1 MLFLTRRARLNCD
14 ESGSAMVA
22 VIGVFAVMAVV
33 GLTLAAGTINAVK
46 FTSGTRAA
54 VQAQA
59 SAEAGIDVAEAGL
72 MRGQCPI
79 TAPVPVGTTLA
90 VSHSLQLT
98 GDSWSTG
105 CPPPSGTQAQ
115 RVKVVSTGSASAG
128 GVAGNVSGDKR
139 SVEAVYAAPV
149 SASGIAKSGPAI
161 YAHSASGFTGSGR
174 LLPVDGSA
182 PSVQVKT
189 GPVVCNG
196 ASVIPYNLVVA
207 GGAVTIGESCSVTGD
222 VWATGSATLSGN
234 VAVGG
239 NVTAGGLSL
248 SGSSKVGGSAWSSG
262 PTTMSGTT
270 QIGGNLSGTTLAM
283 TGARIR
289 GNAWLSGSATM
300 SESVIDGLLT
310 ARSVTGVGTT
320 SGGRNIIAAGPGP
333 GPAPAP
339 MPVVPGWVDFD
350 YQKSDWVGFDERVVT
365 GNCDYT
371 VLQTAATALGSAPG
385 IIDAR
390 GCTNAI
396 TVSEYQKLAL
406 GNDLVIVAKSFRFAG
421 SGGFS
426 ASSPRKLWLITEDTV
441 KDGLPTCASGSEFI
455 YGGGFTISPEITTMV
470 YSPCLVRITSGVS
483 WRGQIYG
490 GGATV
495 DGNAEM
501 RYIPVGLP
509 RVDLTTGVDQDNA
522 GAASVSKIAERL
534 LVRDVLVPIVS
545 G

>member
-1 MLFLTRRARLNCD
+1 MLFLTRMARPARD
-14 ESGSAMVA
+14 ESGSALVA

-33 GLTLAAGTINAVK
+33 GLTLAAGTINAVS

-59 SAEAGIDVAEAGL
+59 SAEAGIDVAAAGL
-72 MRGQCPI
+72 MRGQCP
-79 TAPVPVGTTLA
+79 
-90 VSHSLQLT
+90 VSPPAAAEFALIVSYSLQLS
-98 GDSWSTG
+98 GESWSLG
-105 CPPPSGTQAQ
+105 CPPSTAQ
-115 RVKVVSTGSASAG
+115 RVKVVSTGSASVG
-128 GVAGNVSGDKR
+128 GVAGNASGNTR
-139 SVEAVYAAPV
+139 RVEAVYAVPI
-149 SASGIAKSGPAI
+149 SASGIAKTGPAI

-174 LLPVDGSA
+174 LLATAGSA

-189 GPVVCNG
+189 GDVACSG
-196 ASVIPYNLVVA
+196 ASIIPYNLVVA
-207 GGAVTIGESCSVTGD
+207 GGAVTISGSCSVTGD
-222 VWATGSATLSGN
+222 VWSTGAATLSGN

-248 SGSSKVGGSAWSSG
+248 TGSSRVLGSAWSSG
-262 PTTMSGTT
+262 QTTLDSATWIT
-270 QIGGNLSGTTLAM
+270 GNLSGSSLKM

-289 GNAWLSGSATM
+289 GNAWLSGAAVTTT
-300 SESVIDGLLT
+300 ESKIDGLLT
-310 ARSVTGVGTT
+310 AKSITGGGTT

-350 YQKSDWVGFDERVVT
+350 YQKTDWVGFVEKPVT
-365 GNCDYT
+365 GNCDFT
-371 VLQTAATALGSAPG
+371 VLQAAATALASAPG

-396 TVSEYQKLAL
+396 TVSDYQKLAL
-406 GNDLVIVAKSFRFAG
+406 GNDLVIVAKSFKLAG
-421 SGGFS
+421 SSGFT
-426 ASSPRKLWLITEDTV
+426 ASVPRKLWLITEDTV
-441 KDGLPTCASGSEFI
+441 KDSLPTCAPGSEFI
-455 YGGGFTISPEITTMV
+455 VGGAFTLSPEITTMV
-470 YSPCLVRITSGVS
+470 YSPCAVKITSGVS

-490 GGATV
+490 GAATV

-501 RYIPVGLP
+501 RYISVGLP

-534 LVRDVLVPIVS
+534 LVRDVI

>member
-1 MLFLTRRARLNCD
+1 MLFLTRRAPLSRD
-14 ESGSAMVA
+14 ESGSALVA

-33 GLTLAAGTINAVK
+33 GLTLAAGTINAVS

-79 TAPVPVGTTLA
+79 TAPVPAGTTLV

-98 GDSWSTG
+98 GDSWSPG
-105 CPPPSGTQAQ
+105 CPPSAAQ
-115 RVKVVSTGSASAG
+115 RVKVVATGSASAR
-128 GVAGNVSGDKR
+128 GVAGNTAGNTR
-139 SVEAVYAAPV
+139 RVEAIYATPV
-149 SASGIAKSGPAI
+149 SASGIAQTGPAI
-161 YAHSASGFTGSGR
+161 YAHSASDFTGSGR
-174 LLPVDGSA
+174 LLPVEGSA

-189 GPVVCNG
+189 GDVVCNG

-207 GGAVTIGESCSVTGD
+207 GGAVTISASCSVTGD
-222 VWATGSATLSGN
+222 VWASGAATLSGD

-239 NVTAGGLSL
+239 NVTANGLSL
-248 SGSSKVGGSAWSSG
+248 TGSSRILGSAWSSG
-262 PTTMSGTT
+262 PTTLDSATRIT
-270 QIGGNLSGTTLAM
+270 GNLSGTSLKM
-283 TGARIR
+283 TGAWIR
-289 GNAWLSGSATM
+289 GNAWLSGAAVTTP
-300 SESVIDGLLT
+300 ESKIDGLLT
-310 ARSVTGVGTT
+310 ARSLTGGGTT

-350 YQKSDWVGFDERVVT
+350 YQKSDWVGFDERVVS

-371 VLQTAATALGSAPG
+371 VLQNAATALGSAPG

-396 TVSEYQKLAL
+396 TVSDYQKLAL
-406 GNDLVIVAKSFRFAG
+406 GNDLVIVAKSFRFGG

-441 KDGLPTCASGSEFI
+441 KNGAPTCASGSEFT
-455 YGGGFTISPEITTMV
+455 YGGGFTISTEITTMV
-470 YSPCLVRITSGVS
+470 YSPCTVRITSGVS

-522 GAASVSKIAERL
+522 GAASVSKIGARL
-534 LVRDVLVPIVS
+534 LVRDVN